1 MVTEAIGSR
10 AVITQQT
17 TATRD
22 VFGKNDFLK
31 LLSTQLKYQNP
42 LDPMKN
48 NEFLGQMAQFTSLEQ
63 ITNLNTSFTSLSNK
77 LSTWND
83 NSVKT
88 QALSLLNHYVEASV
102 NGKSLLGV
110 VTKINLKGTTPT
122 LTILSGNN
130 TTQNTTEVSLSDIVS
145 AFVI

>member
-1 MVTEAIGSR
+1 MVTESIGNR

-22 VFGKNDFLK
+22 AFGKDDFLK
-31 LLSTQLKYQNP
+31 LLSTQLRYQNP

-102 NGKSLLGV
+102 DGKSLSGV
-110 VTKINLKGTTPT
+110 VTKINLKETTPT
-122 LTILSGNN
+122 LTILSGNG